1 MRDGRGILGDDRQS
15 IQVHGAELRPSDA
28 PALPVPYTSGR
39 SDLGARD
46 HGNPGS
52 VYRRTGLPGA
62 AEFDRAVT
70 LLVVLCGAVG
80 LGILLVLLTHLI
92 TAMAALV
99 PAGAGISL
107 KLGGKK

>member
-1 MRDGRGILGDDRQS
+1 
-15 IQVHGAELRPSDA
+15 
-28 PALPVPYTSGR
+28 
-39 SDLGARD
+39 
-46 HGNPGS
+46 
-52 VYRRTGLPGA
+52 
-62 AEFDRAVT
+62 VT